1 MQIFLLIEQGR
12 TVTLLVEENDKI
24 SDIKK
29 KIEKIHGIPQYRQ
42 ILILNC
48 LTLQDDKTL
57 FEYKIKNKD
66 TLSLCLG
73 PPKGIMKI
81 FIKTL
86 KKTFSL
92 DVEYINT
99 IQNLKDKIYEKE
111 GFLQEGQRLIYEG
124 KSLADDRTLY
134 DYNIKEGKTIH
145 LLHRVQ

>member
-42 ILILNC
+42 ILTINC
-48 LTLQDDKTL
+48 QTLQDNKTL
-57 FEYKIKNKD
+57 SYYKIKNKY
-66 TLSLCLG
+66 TLGLCLG
-73 PPKGIMKI
+73 PPKGTMKI

-86 KKTFSL
+86 KNIIFPL
-92 DVEYINT
+92 DVEYTNT

-111 GFLQEGQRLIYEG
+111 AFPQESQRLVYEG
-124 KSLADDRTLY
+124 KSLESDRTLY
-134 DYNIKEGKTIH
+134 DYNIKKRKTIH
-145 LLHRVQ
+145 LLLRV

>member
-1 MQIFLLIEQGR
+1 MQIFLLIEQER

-57 FEYKIKNKD
+57 LYYKIKNKD

-86 KKTFSL
+86 TNNIFSL

-145 LLHRVQ
+145 LLHRY